1 MSRFHEL
8 FNETL
13 KSLVLIGDDNQE
25 IHPAET
31 CLNREALEEYVLGLE
46 RQNAELE
53 AEHEKLLEHARQVK
67 GSRDVHSVYEA
78 LDWLAAALPDGAKG
92 KGKS

>member
-8 FNETL
+8 FNEL
-13 KSLVLIGDDNQE
+13 LVEQLQQSEHYSTEPCTSNTTRD
-25 IHPAET
+25 
-31 CLNREALEEYVLGLE
+31 LEQYVLGLE